1 MGWNL
6 GVSPDDRLYH
16 IGLCLRIQF
25 RYVRQRRVIHV
36 VLTSAF
42 IVSISVTFLA
52 IANRMVS
59 VVAGAF
65 GGETDADRRLV
76 CGFTVLT

>member
-1 MGWNL
+1 M
-6 GVSPDDRLYH
+6 
-16 IGLCLRIQF
+16 
-25 RYVRQRRVIHV
+25 IHV

-42 IVSISVTFLA
+42 IVTISVTFLA